1 MKKFYITF
9 LLILPLFVFSQGE
22 NNNWYFGNM
31 AALNF
36 SNSNPQIITNSQMSS
51 MISSGSVSDSNGN
64 LLFYTDGNQ
73 VWNRD
78 HQFMSNGDIQH
89 AGSQTAIVKHPT
101 NADLYY
107 IFSSD
112 VTTNNGYFAYYSV
125 VDMSLGGLMN
135 GQPLGAVSN
144 LKKIPILNEF
154 GNIFNNAKG
163 VTVVPHGDNNSFWV
177 LVLTDSKVYSYN
189 LNSQGLS
196 NTPIVNN
203 LITSGNNTFPH
214 ISFIKASPNINT
226 CSNFTN
232 FLSVSNIQGY
242 NANNE
247 SIIYSFN
254 NFSGLITSDFTLSIA
269 SLEPLYLEFNQYAN
283 ILYAGKLQGNLV
295 GSMFYSVDLLNS
307 TNNNLIYTSVPNAQV
322 NLGTTGI
329 ITLQRNKK
337 GDIYFYKPYNDT
349 EKYLGQIIN
358 PDVYGQSY
366 ADLYAIYFSN
376 MPSNAISVGSRNDLP
391 QLVPNLSES
400 TSYYCL
406 ASINLSS
413 QENNSS
419 HTYQASQSIVAESN
433 YSISSGKN
441 IIMKAGN
448 NISLLPNTYIE
459 NGANFLAK
467 IEDCNCSE
475 NVGKSK
481 NTAQRDNMFLDLRNS
496 QKLYEEKN
504 IMGVEIYPNP
514 TSDILN
520 IKTNSKI
527 ESISVVGVDGK
538 TFNVVLNENK
548 IDVIDLPS
556 GVYIINI
563 ETKHGIFKKKFIKK

>member
-1 MKKFYITF
+1 M
-9 LLILPLFVFSQGE
+9 LPLFVFCQGE
-22 NNNWYFGNM
+22 NDNWYFGYQN
-31 AALNF
+31 ALNF
-36 SNSNPQIITNSQMSS
+36 ASSSPQIITNSQMNS
-51 MISSGSVSDSNGN
+51 MISSATVSDNNGN
-64 LLFYTDGNQ
+64 LLFYTDGIDI
-73 VWNRD
+73 WNRD
-78 HQFMSNGDIQH
+78 HQPMLNGDIQQP
-89 AGSQTAIVKHPT
+89 GSQIVISKHPF
-101 NADLYY
+101 NPNLYY
-107 IFSSD
+107 IISSEN
-112 VTTNNGYFAYYSV
+112 TTTNGYFAYYSV
-125 VDMSLGGLMN
+125 VDMTLGSLGSN

-144 LKKIPILNEF
+144 LKKVPLLDEL
-154 GNIFNNAKG
+154 GNIITTAKG
-163 VTVVPHGDNNSFWV
+163 VTVVPHGNNNSFWV

-247 SIIYSFN
+247 SIVYSFN

-322 NLGTTGI
+322 NLGTAGI

-358 PDVYGQSY
+358 PDNYGQSY

-376 MPSNAISVGSRNDLP
+376 MPSSAISVGSRNDLP

-400 TSYYCL
+400 TNYYCL

-413 QENNSS
+413 PENNIS

-481 NTAQRDNMFLDLRNS
+481 NTVQRDNMFLDLRDS

-527 ESISVVGVDGK
+527 ENVSVVGADGK
-538 TFNVVLNENK
+538 NFNVMLNENK
-548 IDVIDLPS
+548 IDVSDFPL

-563 ETKHGIFKKKFIKK
+563 ETKHGIFNKKFIKK